1 MHLLGSGLC
10 IHSSVSR
17 GVTFLAD
24 GSNYLLSTTFVI
36 KNFTRKKK
44 IHEILIFPI
53 AIPQTILLW
62 ISSIW
67 ESISISSSVPV
78 EVLVYLPKAWLVF
91 VPKWFLLIDP
101 KIFQGYLIHIKWF
114 MVALP
119 FSTKH
124 LHRYRILRICREK
137 RHRRYSNRLDSAS
150 CENAITSQRLYQ
162 LTVNVNDRKVID
174 KLPVSRLVSASRL
187 LCSSASLSFHDRLDN
202 GENFVDSCL
211 RIVYETHDYI

>member
-1 MHLLGSGLC
+1 
-10 IHSSVSR
+10 
-17 GVTFLAD
+17 
-24 GSNYLLSTTFVI
+24 
-36 KNFTRKKK
+36 
-44 IHEILIFPI
+44 
-53 AIPQTILLW
+53 
-62 ISSIW
+62 
-67 ESISISSSVPV
+67 
-78 EVLVYLPKAWLVF
+78 
-91 VPKWFLLIDP
+91 
-101 KIFQGYLIHIKWF
+101 

-137 RHRRYSNRLDSAS
+137 RHRRYSN
-150 CENAITSQRLYQ
+150 QRLYQ

-174 KLPVSRLVSASRL
+174 KLPVSRLVFASRL